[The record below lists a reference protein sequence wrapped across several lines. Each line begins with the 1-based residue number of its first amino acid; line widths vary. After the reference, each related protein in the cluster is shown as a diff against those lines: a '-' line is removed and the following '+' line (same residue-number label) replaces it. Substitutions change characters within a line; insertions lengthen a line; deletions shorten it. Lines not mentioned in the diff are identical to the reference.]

1 MNKNKSSKVKIFV
14 GYYKPNF
21 IFKSEVYQPILTADV
36 DWNPDNKLIKDNTG
50 DNIADKNQYY
60 GELSGHYWVWK
71 NFLPKTNV
79 EYIGFCHYRRFLD
92 FGITPMDDVPFKPI
106 ELKDFK
112 KVFKKYTEDRILQS
126 IEGYD
131 IILPQEVE
139 FKSILYSQ
147 YLKWHP
153 QKDMNLALNII
164 RDCYPEYVQTAKE
177 VLGSNKMYICLNFI
191 MKKELF
197 NEYMEWI
204 FGILTKLEKKTDWSQ
219 YVEYAQIRTPAFIAE
234 RFFNIW
240 LAYVFKNKN
249 LKVLHTSSVMLTG
262 KDYGNIDP
270 QVYVKKYDAYAQ
282 KLNELKT
289 QENDTCKE

>member
-1 MNKNKSSKVKIFV
+1 MEKAKSSKVKIFV

-21 IFKSEVYQPILTADV
+21 IFKSDVYQPILTADI
-36 DWNPDNKLIKDNTG
+36 DWNPGNKLIKDNTG
-50 DNIADKNQYY
+50 DNIADKNRYY

-71 NFLPKTNV
+71 NFLPKTDA

-92 FGITPMDDVPFKPI
+92 FGITPMEDVPFKPM
-106 ELKDFK
+106 ELKNFK

-131 IILPQEVE
+131 IVLPQEVE

-197 NEYMEWI
+197 KEYMEWI

-240 LAYVFKNKN
+240 LSYMFKTKD
-249 LKVLHTSSVMLTG
+249 LKVLHTSSIMLAG
-262 KDYGNIDP
+262 NDYGNIDP
-270 QVYVKKYDAYAQ
+270 QAYVKKYDAYAQ
-282 KLNELKT
+282 NLKELKT
-289 QENDTCKE
+289 ED